1 MRGGF
6 IKASFWQLGSDTGRM
21 TCSEPN
27 LLQIPRD
34 ESFRGCVVAPEG
46 WVFLDADYSQMELR
60 LAAAVAKDEAMSQAF
75 IDGKDLH
82 TATAEAIG
90 CDRQIAKSANF
101 GLLYGSGAKGLANYA
116 AGMGVALTEDEANV
130 VRSKWLATYS
140 GIQQWHRSLDRQARK
155 TEGQE
160 MPEVRIPL
168 SQMRRYLPG
177 ELNKLTIRANTPI
190 QGAGA
195 AILKCT
201 LGNLWKYL
209 KGAEAEAKLCAAI
222 HDELL
227 MLVREDAADKWKEI
241 LRDVMESA
249 EARWLGDIPAVADVN
264 IGKTWSE
271 AH

>member
-1 MRGGF
+1 
-6 IKASFWQLGSDTGRM
+6 
-21 TCSEPN
+21 
-27 LLQIPRD
+27 
-34 ESFRGCVVAPEG
+34 
-46 WVFLDADYSQMELR
+46 
-60 LAAAVAKDEAMSQAF
+60 
-75 IDGKDLH
+75 
-82 TATAEAIG
+82 
-90 CDRQIAKSANF
+90 
-101 GLLYGSGAKGLANYA
+101 
-116 AGMGVALTEDEANV
+116 
-130 VRSKWLATYS
+130 
-140 GIQQWHRSLDRQARK
+140 
-155 TEGQE
+155 

-209 KGAEAEAKLCAAI
+209 KGADAEAKLCAAI

-227 MLVREDAADKWKEI
+227 MLVREDVADKWKDI

-264 IGKTWSE
+264 IGKTWAQ